1 MENLRINGVNDGGIN
16 DKRKRKETCRVRKD
30 INLQAR
36 ELGGD
41 YMNISDLSSL
51 PKQKWTAWIAGD
63 DSDSDLC
70 SCSWLKDCSWSNPIR
85 WDEDWLGVM
94 KFRFRGK
101 NASAIKLKTMR

>member
-51 PKQKWTAWIAGD
+51 PKQK
-63 DSDSDLC
+63 
-70 SCSWLKDCSWSNPIR
+70 
-85 WDEDWLGVM
+85 
-94 KFRFRGK
+94 
-101 NASAIKLKTMR
+101 